1 MAQMDYACG
10 VTTAQVVV
18 GATTVLG
25 ITGGAYCNGFILNLL
40 SGGTVSIVGISSL
53 AAKGYVMGTVPVML
67 GGPISFYLQETAGV
81 TSTVAILKTLTGGFA
96 G

>member
-1 MAQMDYACG
+1 MAASDYAYG
-10 VTTAQVVV
+10 LTTAQLTV

-25 ITGGAYCNGFILNLL
+25 ITAGAYASGYILNLI

-53 AAKGYVMGTVPVML
+53 TAKGYVMGTVPVML
-67 GGPISFYLQETAGV
+67 GGPMSFYLQETAGV
-81 TSTVAILKTLTGGFA
+81 TSVVAMVKTLTAGFA